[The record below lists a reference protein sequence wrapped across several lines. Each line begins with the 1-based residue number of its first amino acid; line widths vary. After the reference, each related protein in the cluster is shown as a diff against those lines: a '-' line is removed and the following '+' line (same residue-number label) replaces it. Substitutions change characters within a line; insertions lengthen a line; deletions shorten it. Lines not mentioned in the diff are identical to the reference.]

1 MAKLNINL
9 KRRTLVRIVSYG
21 MAVVFILG
29 GVAFAGWRQAYIF
42 RRHIEM
48 GQQRAFTDLVTN
60 VTNIDTTLQKGI
72 YANTPSMMSA
82 LTAQIYQE
90 ASSAQATLAQLPYAF
105 IELENTAKF
114 LSQAGDYA
122 HSLSKNAITGTGFS
136 DEARENLTL
145 LSRSA
150 QQIAQQLSEL
160 QAEVNEKTLRI
171 GDIQQAQQQLSSEQ
185 QSHYTENVGYSIQ
198 QLEAEF
204 PEFPTLIYD
213 GPFSAH
219 IDKLEALYLKGKA
232 EVSIEQAQKN
242 AAAFIGAKAELL
254 KYQNTNEGKV
264 RAYTFVGA
272 YDGAEV
278 TVDVTCAG
286 GVVLD
291 VLSSRT
297 VSAAKI
303 KPEDCVE
310 KARSFLE
317 GAGYK
322 NMKESYWM
330 TEGNI
335 VLVNFSYVQDGVQ
348 CYPDLIKVS
357 IAQDTGKMV
366 GFEARGY
373 IMSHTQRDIKT
384 PAVTRQQA
392 QGKVSPQLT
401 VIAYQPAIIPSEGKN
416 DVLCHEFKCTAPD
429 KKKYFIY
436 INAQTGLEQQILMIL
451 EDENGTLTM

>member
-21 MAVVFILG
+21 MGVVLILG
-29 GVAFAGWRQAYIF
+29 GVAFAGWRTAYVF

-60 VTNIDTTLQKGI
+60 VSNIDTTLQKGI

-136 DEARENLTL
+136 SEERKNLTL
-145 LSRSA
+145 LSQSA

-171 GDIQQAQQQLSSEQ
+171 GDIQQAQQQLSGEQ
-185 QSHYTENVGYSIQ
+185 QNHYTENVNYSIQ

-219 IDKLEALYLKGKA
+219 IDKLEALYLKGKP

-242 AAAFIGAKAELL
+242 AAEFIGVKPELL
-254 KYQNTNEGKV
+254 KYQITNEGKV
-264 RAYTFVGA
+264 RAYTFYGQV
-272 YDGAEV
+272 DGGEM
-278 TVDVTCAG
+278 TVDVTAAG

-291 VLSSRT
+291 VLNSRSVT
-297 VSAAKI
+297 AAKL
-303 KPEDCVE
+303 KPEDCVK
-310 KARSFLE
+310 KARAFLE
-317 GAGYK
+317 SAGYQS
-322 NMKESYWM
+322 MKESYWM
-330 TEGNI
+330 MEDNI
-335 VLVNFSYVQDGVQ
+335 VLVNFAYVQDGVM
-348 CYPDLIKVS
+348 CYPDLVKVS

-373 IMSHTQRDIKT
+373 IMSHTQRTIKS
-384 PAVTRQQA
+384 PAVTKAQA
-392 QGKVSPQLT
+392 QAKVSPELA
-401 VIAYQPAIIPSEGKN
+401 VDSYQPAIVPSEGKN
-416 DVLCHEFKCTAPD
+416 DVFCHEFKCTAPD
-429 KKKYFIY
+429 KKRYIVY
-436 INAQTGLEQQILMIL
+436 INAQTGLEQQILIIL
-451 EDENGTLTM
+451 EGENGTLTM